1 MKSSRV
7 QYYFVLLA
15 LLLTAPLANA
25 QTLVLQRTF
34 IEKYK
39 NRATIDGMFIVD
51 HAHVRPNSPA
61 KDGDLHA
68 AGRSLEVGLP
78 MVSEVM
84 NAAGDSQ
91 AGVVDAIHAN
101 EGNDTAV
108 PISGAWRIWFE
119 HPSRVPQI
127 QFDDVPP
134 AGNTDPAHCFEIHPI
149 TKYAGTPILESLQEI
164 NGYAPK
170 DAESAFGRY
179 EQLSATLDIA
189 DQAVTITSKQVG
201 FNYVAFTAQL
211 AGKPDS
217 LDNND
222 AGATDGQVVL
232 ANVMDNAGDAVL
244 VNDVRLIFIAGTK
257 PADVLASAGS
267 GATLELL
274 ALPRLDLN
282 AISAFMAAG
291 GSGSVVRKLPY
302 EMIVVSAKNV
312 DSAPPQPII
321 TRRTRGHS

>member
-1 MKSSRV
+1 MKSSRIR
-7 QYYFVLLA
+7 YYFVFLAFLLI
-15 LLLTAPLANA
+15 APLANA

-39 NRATIDGMFIVD
+39 NRATIDGTYIVD
-51 HAHVRPNSPA
+51 HAHAHPNPPA

-68 AGRSLEVGLP
+68 AGRSKEVGLP

-84 NAAGDSQ
+84 NAAGASQ
-91 AGVVDAIHAN
+91 ASVVDSIHAN
-101 EGNDTAV
+101 EGQGTDV

-119 HPSRVPQI
+119 HPSKVPQV
-127 QFDDVPP
+127 QFANVLP

-149 TKYAGTPILESLQEI
+149 TKYAGLPILESLQEI
-164 NGYAPK
+164 NGYTPK

-179 EQLSATLDIA
+179 EQLSTTLDIA
-189 DQAVTITSKQVG
+189 DQTVTITSKQVG
-201 FNYVAFTAQL
+201 FNYVTFTAQL
-211 AGKPDS
+211 AGKPGS

-222 AGATDGQVVL
+222 AGAIDGQVVL

-244 VNDVRLIFIAGTK
+244 VNDVRLIFIAGTG
-257 PADVLASAGS
+257 PADALASAGS

-282 AISAFMAAG
+282 AISTFMAAG

-302 EMIVVSAKNV
+302 EMIVVAAKNPG
-312 DSAPPQPII
+312 SAPVQPIMAK
-321 TRRTRGHS
+321 RTRGHS